1 MRRSRALGAPALVAL
16 VLVLGFASSA
26 CSNAGQDTTSSTTSG
41 AVGATATTFAGDD
54 FTKNVPVK
62 APGVTATEIHVGS
75 ITSKTNPLGADNGK
89 LNDGIKAYFDVVN
102 AKGGVWGRTLKLT
115 SERDDKTGNN
125 LSETEAMLGQDNV
138 YAVFEAVEL
147 FTGAKKL
154 AAAGVPTFGWNI
166 NAEWNGPQNFFPNVR
181 PICWSTQCS
190 AIGRALPWI
199 LRRRGAHRV
208 ALIGY
213 NVPQSA
219 NSVTSDANEIK
230 KFASEI
236 DAQVAY
242 QDTSLSF
249 GQTDYSAQVAQM
261 KAKGV
266 DFLATSLDFNGDY
279 AIAKEMQRQGI
290 LDKVT
295 FFHPNMYDR
304 GFVKKNAALFENGIV
319 LVGILAAEHKPA
331 PPALQ
336 EYLEYASAHDLAITE
351 LTEQGWIAARQFVA
365 ALEAAG
371 PDFTRANLVN
381 AWNQQTWYSN
391 DGLVPPIDW
400 TKEHPEPNANVAT
413 HSQFECQNFVRI
425 HNGEFVG
432 VYDGGGAKPWLCF
445 DGKKPDEWQTPVNLA
460 FTGKPF
466 AMADVSP

>member
-1 MRRSRALGAPALVAL
+1 MRSRALGALALLAL
-16 VLVLGFASSA
+16 VLSA
-26 CSNAGQDTTSSTTSG
+26 CSNAGSTNTSARTTGGGT
-41 AVGATATTFAGDD
+41 AGATVTTFAGTDYSQ
-54 FTKNVPVK
+54 NVPVA

-75 ITSKTNPLGADNGK
+75 ITSRTNPLGTDNGL
-89 LNDGIKAYFDVVN
+89 LNDGIKAYFDVIN

-115 SERDDKTGNN
+115 SERDDETGNN
-125 LSETEAMLGQDNV
+125 LTETEALLAQDNV

-166 NAEWNGPQNFFPNVR
+166 NAEWNGPSNFFPNVR

-199 LRRRGAHRV
+199 VKNVGAHKV
-208 ALIGY
+208 ALVGY
-213 NVPQSA
+213 GVPQSA

-230 KFASEI
+230 KFGGNI

-242 QDTSLSF
+242 QDTTLQF
-249 GQTDYSAQVAQM
+249 GQTDYSAPVAQM

-290 LDKVT
+290 LKTVT

-304 GFVKKNAALFENGIV
+304 AFVKKNAALFEGGIV
-319 LVGILAAEHKPA
+319 LVGILGAEHTPP
-331 PPALQ
+331 PPALR
-336 EYLEYASAHDLAITE
+336 EYLEYASTHGLAVTE
-351 LTEQGWIAARQFVA
+351 LTEQGWIAARQFVD
-365 ALEAAG
+365 ALKATG
-371 PDFTRANLVN
+371 PNFTRANLVN

-400 TKEHPEPNANVAT
+400 TKEHPEPNANAAT
-413 HSQFECQNFVRI
+413 HSQFECQNFVRV
-425 HNGEFVG
+425 HNGAFVG
-432 VYDGGGAKPWLCF
+432 IYDDGGAKPWLCF
-445 DGKKPDEWQTPVNLA
+445 DGKKPDVWQEPVNLS
-460 FTGKPF
+460 FTGQPF
-466 AMADVSP
+466 AMPDLPAG